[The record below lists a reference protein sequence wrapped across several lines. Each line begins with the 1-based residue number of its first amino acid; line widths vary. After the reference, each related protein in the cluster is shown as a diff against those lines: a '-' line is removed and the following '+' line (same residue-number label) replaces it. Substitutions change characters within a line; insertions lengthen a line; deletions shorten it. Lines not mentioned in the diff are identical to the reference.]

1 MVKNEGEPGGGPF
14 WLEEKGGTVSPQIV
28 ESAQVDMESKEQQEI
43 WASSTH
49 FNPVDIV
56 CGVRDYKGSLFDLRQ
71 YVDPDAVFIS
81 QKSKEGRDLKA
92 LELPGLWNGAMAD
105 WITIFVEV
113 PIITFNPV
121 KTINDL
127 LRKEHQPR

>member
-1 MVKNEGEPGGGPF
+1 
-14 WLEEKGGTVSPQIV
+14 V
-28 ESAQVDMESKEQQEI
+28 ESAQINMESKEQQEI
-43 WASSTH
+43 WNSSTH

-56 CGVRDYKGSLFDLRQ
+56 CGVRDYKGNPFDLRK
-71 YVDPDAVFIS
+71 YVDPEAVFIS
-81 QKSKEGRDLKA
+81 QKSKGGRDLKA

-105 WITIFVEV
+105 WISIFIEV

-127 LRKEHQPR
+127 LRKEHQPQ